1 MATGLSLST
10 TSNLTS
16 GQAIMIDRARVAFE
30 PASPEPETIAM
41 KQLPTGH
48 YQFSSNIYARLSNA
62 DALTEGVDLS
72 SVQQFVA
79 NNITINPS
87 EHGLLVTQSKRLR
100 RRQGDSD
107 AASTA
112 GTLMGISIRA
122 RQALDIHAVWD
133 TFTLSTPG
141 AASALDITEYR
152 GSVAYLIT
160 DNSSAYGPAPMPLTS
175 VLHAEQIS
183 DIIVDISDPSTVTA
197 GNSGTPTTR
206 NGLSAEML
214 QRWWRG
220 TDRLYGIPILH
231 GGYIARDTSDD
242 AKGAIYAR
250 DSMVMVEEGQA
261 EATEE
266 DDNSLRV
273 IEMGLFKSWGET
285 LQIDV
290 HGVEIMSDAEATV
303 S

>member
-1 MATGLSLST
+1 MATGLTLST

-133 TFTLSTPG
+133 TFTKTTPG

-175 VLHAEQIS
+175 VLHAEQSS
-183 DIIVDISDPSTVTA
+183 DVILDISDPGATISA
-197 GNSGTPTTR
+197 R
-206 NGLSAEML
+206 FGLSADML

-220 TDRLYGIPILH
+220 SDRLYGVPILH
-231 GGYIARDTSDD
+231 GGYIARDSSDD

-290 HGVEIMSDAEATV
+290 HGVEIYSDAAATV
-303 S
+303 

>member
-1 MATGLSLST
+1 MATGLTLST

-30 PASPEPETIAM
+30 PAAPEPETIAM

-122 RQALDIHAVWD
+122 RQALDIHAVWN
-133 TFTLSTPG
+133 TFTKTTPG
-141 AASALDITEYR
+141 ATNGLDITEYR

-160 DNSSAYGPAPMPLTS
+160 DNNSAYGPAPMPLTS

-183 DIIVDISDPSTVTA
+183 DIILDISDPGTA
-197 GNSGTPTTR
+197 AGTR
-206 NGLSAEML
+206 FGLSADML

-220 TDRLYGIPILH
+220 SDRLYGIPILH
-231 GGYIARDTSDD
+231 GGYIARDSGDD

-290 HGVEIMSDAEATV
+290 HGVEIFSDAEPTV
-303 S
+303 

>member
-30 PASPEPETIAM
+30 PAAPEPETIAM

-133 TFTLSTPG
+133 TFTKTTPG
-141 AASALDITEYR
+141 AAQPLDITEYR

-183 DIIVDISDPSTVTA
+183 DVILDISDPGATISA
-197 GNSGTPTTR
+197 R
-206 NGLSAEML
+206 FGLSADML

-220 TDRLYGIPILH
+220 SDRLYGIPILH
-231 GGYIARDTSDD
+231 GGYIARDTLDD

-290 HGVEIMSDAEATV
+290 HGVEVYSDAAATV
-303 S
+303 

>member
-30 PASPEPETIAM
+30 PAAPEPETIAM

-122 RQALDIHAVWD
+122 RQALDIHAVWN
-133 TFTLSTPG
+133 TFTKTTPG
-141 AASALDITEYR
+141 ATNGLDITEYR

-160 DNSSAYGPAPMPLTS
+160 DNNSAYGPAPMPLTS

-183 DIIVDISDPSTVTA
+183 DIILDISDPGTA
-197 GNSGTPTTR
+197 AGTR
-206 NGLSAEML
+206 FGLSADML

-220 TDRLYGIPILH
+220 SDRLYGIPILH
-231 GGYIARDTSDD
+231 GGYIARDSGDD

-290 HGVEIMSDAEATV
+290 HGVEIFSDAEPTV
-303 S
+303 

>member
-133 TFTLSTPG
+133 TFSKFTPG
-141 AASALDITEYR
+141 DSTALDITEYR

-183 DIIVDISDPSTVTA
+183 DIILDISDPVSQT
-197 GNSGTPTTR
+197 TPTASWSR

-220 TDRLYGIPILH
+220 SDRLYGIPILH

-290 HGVEIMSDAEATV
+290 HGVEIYSDAVATV
-303 S
+303 

>member
-30 PASPEPETIAM
+30 PAAPEPETIAM

-133 TFTLSTPG
+133 TFTKTTPG

-183 DIIVDISDPSTVTA
+183 DIIVDISDPVSQA
-197 GNSGTPTTR
+197 TPTASWSR

-220 TDRLYGIPILH
+220 SDRLYGVPILH
-231 GGYIARDTSDD
+231 GGYIARDTGDD

-290 HGVEIMSDAEATV
+290 HGVEIFSDAEATV
-303 S
+303 

>member
-30 PASPEPETIAM
+30 PAAPEPETIAM

-122 RQALDIHAVWD
+122 RQALDIHAVWE
-133 TFTLSTPG
+133 TFTKTTPG

-160 DNSSAYGPAPMPLTS
+160 DNNSAYGPAPMPLTS

-183 DIIVDISDPSTVTA
+183 DIILDISDPGTA
-197 GNSGTPTTR
+197 AGTR
-206 NGLSAEML
+206 FGLSADML

-220 TDRLYGIPILH
+220 SDRLYGIPILH
-231 GGYIARDTSDD
+231 GGYIARDSEDD

-290 HGVEIMSDAEATV
+290 HGVEIHSDAEATI
-303 S
+303 

>member
-122 RQALDIHAVWD
+122 RQALDIHAVWN
-133 TFTLSTPG
+133 TFSKEVVGTG
-141 AASALDITEYR
+141 SALDITHYR

-160 DNSSAYGPAPMPLTS
+160 DNNSAYGPAPMPLTS

-183 DIIVDISDPSTVTA
+183 DIIVDISDPVSQASPTA
-197 GNSGTPTTR
+197 SWSR

-214 QRWWRG
+214 QRW
-220 TDRLYGIPILH
+220 
-231 GGYIARDTSDD
+231 
-242 AKGAIYAR
+242 
-250 DSMVMVEEGQA
+250 
-261 EATEE
+261 
-266 DDNSLRV
+266 
-273 IEMGLFKSWGET
+273 
-285 LQIDV
+285 
-290 HGVEIMSDAEATV
+290 
-303 S
+303 

>member
-1 MATGLSLST
+1 MATGLTLST

-30 PASPEPETIAM
+30 PAAPEPETIAM

-133 TFTLSTPG
+133 TFTKTPPG

-183 DIIVDISDPSTVTA
+183 DIIVDISDPVSQA
-197 GNSGTPTTR
+197 TPTASWSR

-220 TDRLYGIPILH
+220 SDRLYGVPILH
-231 GGYIARDTSDD
+231 GGDIARDSEDD

-290 HGVEIMSDAEATV
+290 HGVEVYSDAAATV
-303 S
+303 